1 MQKDEKKRAL
11 VKEKM
16 DTVLKMMVENHT
28 DENPSVNKTFE
39 LILALQN
46 NTIQFFLHS
55 DLEIDE
61 CMALYKSKSVRS
73 AEADFFGPPL
83 SELIIDKIVDKYEE
97 MFAKKG
103 LDLAETADK
112 YFLHYNIKTILQQID
127 KKINPQQKQRLL
139 DLTKDL
145 EYPPADEQ
153 TEVE

>member
-1 MQKDEKKRAL
+1 MQKDEKKKAL
-11 VKEKM
+11 VKEKI
-16 DTVLKMMVENHT
+16 DAVLHLMVENHT

-39 LILALQN
+39 LILALQQLS
-46 NTIQFFLHS
+46 IQFFFHS

-61 CMALYKSKSVRS
+61 CMALYKSTLVSR

-83 SELIIDKIVDKYEE
+83 STLIIDKILDKYEE

-103 LDLAETADK
+103 LDLSETAGK
-112 YFLHYNIKTILQQID
+112 YFLEYNISTILQQID
-127 KKINPQQKQRLL
+127 KKITPQQKQKLL